1 MFSFL
6 KYLGQKCHKIAIFL
20 KKSQKRF
27 GKINIEISNICNL
40 QCSFCPEVIREKKM
54 MTIVKMGTNPSGFR
68 LSGGKFI
75 ILNVFPAVNDL
86 EDGDFELLMKEYGHF
101 IKERTYSDKNL
112 TGCFVIHEK
121 RDYASEAAEENGG
134 ENKDGSAPIEVPV
147 PIEAAEGNKGKRKGK
162 EK

>member
-1 MFSFL
+1 
-6 KYLGQKCHKIAIFL
+6 
-20 KKSQKRF
+20 
-27 GKINIEISNICNL
+27 
-40 QCSFCPEVIREKKM
+40 M

-75 ILNVFPAVNDL
+75 NLNVFPAVNDL

-101 IKERTYSDKNL
+101 IKERTYSDKNP

-134 ENKDGSAPIEVPV
+134 ENKDGSAPIEVPAPV
-147 PIEAAEGNKGKRKGK
+147 KAAEENKGKRKGK

>member
-1 MFSFL
+1 
-6 KYLGQKCHKIAIFL
+6 
-20 KKSQKRF
+20 
-27 GKINIEISNICNL
+27 
-40 QCSFCPEVIREKKM
+40 M

-75 ILNVFPAVNDL
+75 KLNVFPAVNDL

-101 IKERTYSDKNL
+101 IKERTYSDKNP

-121 RDYASEAAEENGG
+121 RDYAADVAKENGG
-134 ENKDGSAPIEVPV
+134 ENKDGSAPIEVSAPV
-147 PIEAAEGNKGKRKGK
+147 EAAEGNKGKRKGK